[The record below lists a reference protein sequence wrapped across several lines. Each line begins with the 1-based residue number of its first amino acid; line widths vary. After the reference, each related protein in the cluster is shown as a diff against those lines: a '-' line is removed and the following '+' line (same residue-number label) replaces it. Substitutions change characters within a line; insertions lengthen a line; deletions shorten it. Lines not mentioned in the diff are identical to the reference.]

1 MVSPKEKLKAA
12 VIGAGW
18 VVSNRHVPA
27 LRESDLC
34 DLVGVVDA
42 DPERAAK
49 LQRRY
54 HLEYRACARSLSE
67 VEWMEQVQALS
78 IGVSP
83 MMHYQLAKEAL
94 TLGKHVILE
103 KPMALAV
110 EQGEDL
116 CKIAREKYLTLSIVH
131 NFQFT
136 PSFLRLK
143 RMIREGDMGE
153 ITGIAA
159 VQLSSP
165 QRRLPSWYDTLPYG
179 LFYDESPHLLYLLR
193 SLAENIRFLSAAVRT
208 SLKGKSTPAL
218 ITAHYT
224 DDQNLP
230 IFLYMNFETA
240 ISEWQLCVIGTRK
253 IAAVDVFRDILVV
266 IPCDGS
272 HQAMNILRTSFVAA
286 SSHFRG
292 VLVSGMRF
300 VTKSLLYGN
309 EEVFARF
316 LKAIKTQ
323 ETPAEIS
330 GEDGLQVLRMQHEI
344 MDRAQVLS

>member
-1 MVSPKEKLKAA
+1 MASSNDKPKVA
-12 VIGAGW
+12 VVGAGW

-27 LRESDLC
+27 LLESNLC

-49 LQRRY
+49 LQRKY
-54 HLEYRACARSLSE
+54 HLKYRASARSLSG
-67 VEWMEQVQALS
+67 VEWLEEVQAIS
-78 IGVSP
+78 IGISP

-94 TLGKHVILE
+94 NLDKHVILE
-103 KPMALAV
+103 KPMALTV

-179 LFYDESPHLLYLLR
+179 LFYDESPHLLYLLK
-193 SLAENIRFLSAAVRT
+193 SLVKGIRLLSAVMHP

-224 DDQNLP
+224 DSQNLP
-230 IFLYMNFETA
+230 IFLYMNFEPP
-240 ISEWQLCVIGTRK
+240 ISEWQLCVMGDRK
-253 IAAVDVFRDILVV
+253 IATVDVFRDILVV

-272 HQAMNILRTSFVAA
+272 HQATDILRTSFAAA
-286 SSHFRG
+286 SSHFWG
-292 VLVSGMRF
+292 VFVSGMRLI
-300 VTKSLLYGN
+300 TKNLLYGN

-316 LKAIKTQ
+316 LKAVKTGAI
-323 ETPAEIS
+323 PAEIS
-330 GEDGLQVLRMQHEI
+330 SEDGLQVLRMQHEI
-344 MDRAQVLS
+344 MDKAQVLS